1 MLSDPSSLQYTSE
14 VHEVMQ
20 SSIPLLKKLLNS
32 PETQSSETVPAKK
45 WLESKKKNIRKSLVP
60 FAGDLTFPERA
71 KIANWFEKH
80 VADQDPKRQKEWLGL
95 LPIAHAHTIYI
106 ASQLKVD
113 CSGAVEEAG
122 ELEISIQRAWQKQM
136 GTSPSPWSEVDVDLR
151 CLERLEEQM
160 FERSALAG
168 IAGNYQWGLDN
179 GDHQAC
185 WDPYAGLPNHWNH
198 GDRESESKGELQ
210 VSARLS
216 CISET
221 QT

>member
-32 PETQSSETVPAKK
+32 PKTQSSETVPAKK

-60 FAGDLTFPERA
+60 FAGDLTFPEHA

-80 VADQDPKRQKEWLGL
+80 VADQDPKRRKEWLGL

-113 CSGAVEEAG
+113 CSGAAEGAG

-136 GTSPSPWSEVDVDLR
+136 GTSPSPWSEVDVDVLGVWK
-151 CLERLEEQM
+151 CTGVPA
-160 FERSALAG
+160 SA
-168 IAGNYQWGLDN
+168 
-179 GDHQAC
+179 
-185 WDPYAGLPNHWNH
+185 
-198 GDRESESKGELQ
+198 
-210 VSARLS
+210 
-216 CISET
+216 
-221 QT
+221 